1 MISIKMYLKWLF
13 VFINVFFPSRIDPLT
28 AFQTIKY
35 NVQGS
40 PIPFR
45 TDWPGVF
52 LNLCCWSLG
61 LQVAMLKRSHS
72 KDRASCTWERVRT
85 RGGQNPLM
93 TSWYR
98 VRQTFWSSSI
108 EVWNN
113 DFSKNIPYPA
123 SIQTKYSLG
132 PFNGLPLAS
141 NNLIWS
147 QTLEIDRTDKK
158 RNFHR
163 KVNSTI
169 MNCYTYFVRYHKK
182 IAIFFFS

>member
-1 MISIKMYLKWLF
+1 MFLKKDIHILHAYKRLIS
-13 VFINVFFPSRIDPLT
+13 FINVFSHQESTLT
-28 AFQTIKY
+28 ALQTIIY
-35 NVQGS
+35 IIHTVYRVPHPLQDELTRS
-40 PIPFR
+40 
-45 TDWPGVF
+45 V

-85 RGGQNPLM
+85 RGQNPLM

-108 EVWNN
+108 EEWNN
-113 DFSKNIPYPA
+113 DFSRKIPYPA

-141 NNLIWS
+141 NNLHLIPK
-147 QTLEIDRTDKK
+147 L
-158 RNFHR
+158 
-163 KVNSTI
+163 
-169 MNCYTYFVRYHKK
+169 
-182 IAIFFFS
+182 